1 MTLCFAC
8 WLTSLIATS
17 SENFRREEIM
27 FKKRRYFV
35 FIFVILCTIAGPASS
50 EGVRGKFQTVYV
62 AAYPHVF
69 MGPRGT
75 DFDLGI
81 TLLIRN
87 TDFKLPIT
95 ITSVDYYDMQGKL
108 TKKYLSSPLSIAPM
122 ASKDIHITERDTSGG
137 MGSNFIVRWK
147 SEKEVNVPVIE
158 AVMIG
163 GKGGQGISFVSSG
176 KEISE

>member
-1 MTLCFAC
+1 MKKAVAI
-8 WLTSLIATS
+8 IAA
-17 SENFRREEIM
+17 
-27 FKKRRYFV
+27 
-35 FIFVILCTIAGPASS
+35 VILFCSLANNAFS
-50 EGVRGKFQTVYV
+50 EQLKKQSQTVYV
-62 AAYPHVF
+62 SAYPHVF

-87 TDFKLPIT
+87 TDFKSPIT
-95 ITSVDYYDMQGKL
+95 ITSIDYYDTQGKL
-108 TKKYLSSPLSIAPM
+108 TKKYLSSPLGIAPM
-122 ASKDIHITERDTSGG
+122 ASKDIHISERDTSGG

-147 SEKEVNVPVIE
+147 AEKEVNVPVIE

-163 GKGGQGISFVSSG
+163 GKGGQGISFVSPG

>member
-1 MTLCFAC
+1 MIKKAAAIL
-8 WLTSLIATS
+8 AT
-17 SENFRREEIM
+17 
-27 FKKRRYFV
+27 
-35 FIFVILCTIAGPASS
+35 VILFCSLANNAFS
-50 EGVRGKFQTVYV
+50 EQLKKQSQTVYV
-62 AAYPHVF
+62 SAYPQVF

-81 TLLIRN
+81 TLLLRN
-87 TDFKLPIT
+87 TDFKSPVT
-95 ITSVDYYDMQGKL
+95 ITAVDYYDTQGKL
-108 TKKYLSSPLSIAPM
+108 TKKYLSSQLIINPM

-147 SEKEVNVPVIE
+147 AEKEVNPPVIE

-163 GKGGQGISFVSSG
+163 GKGGQGISFISPG

>member
-1 MTLCFAC
+1 M
-8 WLTSLIATS
+8 I
-17 SENFRREEIM
+17 
-27 FKKRRYFV
+27 KRTA
-35 FIFVILCTIAGPASS
+35 VILAAVILFCSLANNAFSDQLKKQS
-50 EGVRGKFQTVYV
+50 QTVYV
-62 AAYPHVF
+62 SAYPHVF

-87 TDFKLPIT
+87 TDFKSPII
-95 ITSVDYYDMQGKL
+95 ITSVDYYDTQGKL
-108 TKKYLSSPLSIAPM
+108 TKKYLSIPLSIAPM
-122 ASKDIHITERDTSGG
+122 ASKDIHITERDTGGG

-147 SEKEVNVPVIE
+147 AEKEVNAPVIE

-163 GKGGQGISFVSSG
+163 GKGGQGISFISPG

>member
-1 MTLCFAC
+1 MLRKIALV
-8 WLTSLIATS
+8 LTTIILFCSLANS
-17 SENFRREEIM
+17 AFSEPM
-27 FKKRRYFV
+27 KKQ
-35 FIFVILCTIAGPASS
+35 
-50 EGVRGKFQTVYV
+50 KQTVYV
-62 AAYPHVF
+62 PAYPQVF

-87 TDFKLPIT
+87 TDFKSSIT
-95 ITSVDYYDMQGKL
+95 ITAVDYYDTQGKL

-122 ASKDIHITERDTSGG
+122 ASKDIHISERDTSGG

-147 SEKEVNVPVIE
+147 AEKEVNAPVIE

-163 GKGGQGISFVSSG
+163 GKGGQGISFISQG